1 MDEQTL
7 SLKHL
12 KPMKLSFYLALGGI
26 LLLHFTAV
34 AQSKWPAFTGGKIT
48 VINGVEA
55 EKRFKISDRLGSM
68 HLHGK
73 PEKVKV
79 ALIEGKDIHMPRL
92 LDTDWGRFAHILVI
106 DGNLEV
112 DSSISMIEGRPDLL
126 VLGNLKAP
134 FFYVGDAHQCITGDA
149 AIRYAIIAGG
159 NDGSLQ
165 IRGRST
171 VPYIISMDHDISINA
186 PDVEWFDSDEGTLKE
201 LAREIYN
208 PVQDQVDFGRME
220 KMLEAGQSIKRNP
233 NRDVSYKGIWKEW
246 LDLYGRD
253 SVLLDF
259 SSFTD
264 FLEQENIELSLQYYD
279 GYELPAEV
287 FTLPNLEELLCTHV
301 KLKSLSANIRQCK
314 KLKKLDLTNCMLEQ
328 IPAEIGQLS
337 TLEELW
343 LIGNPLKTLPESIF
357 GLKKLQQLFL
367 DAGSF
372 DQKQQQEIKKRLPN
386 TNVMFN

>member
-1 MDEQTL
+1 MDIQTP

-12 KPMKLSFYLALGGI
+12 KPMKFSFCLALGSFF
-26 LLLHFTAV
+26 LLHFAAM
-34 AQSKWPAFTGGKIT
+34 AQSKWPTFTGGKIT

-92 LDTDWGRFAHILVI
+92 LDTDWGKFAHILVI
-106 DGNLEV
+106 NGNLEV
-112 DSSISMIEGRPDLL
+112 DSSISLVEGRPDLL

-134 FFYVGDAHQCITGDA
+134 FFYVGDAHQRITGA
-149 AIRYAIIAGG
+149 ADIRYAIIAGG
-159 NDGSLQ
+159 NDGSLH
-165 IRGRST
+165 INGRST
-171 VPYIISMDHDISINA
+171 VPYVISMDHDVSINA
-186 PDVEWFDSDEGTLKE
+186 PDAEWFDWNEGTLKE
-201 LAREIYN
+201 LSREVYN

-233 NRDVSYKGIWKEW
+233 KRDTSFKGIWKDW

-264 FLEQENIELSLQYYD
+264 FLEEENMELSFQYYD
-279 GYELPAEV
+279 GYELPVEV

-314 KLKKLDLTNCMLEQ
+314 KLKKLDLTNCMLER

-367 DAGSF
+367 DSGSF
-372 DQKQQQEIKKRLPN
+372 DKKQQQEIKKRLPN